1 MWIEGYTLIVLC
13 WSTWSWVGV
22 GTQDQ
27 FLYPRLQLGDWHGAR
42 RWGGETNY
50 LCTYMSSPRVW
61 GCLWQF
67 SLLSRLFSC
76 LPTLTQSHART
87 PIHSHL
93 HSPNTH
99 LPPSQTIFR
108 NMGKFGQVNSL
119 FRSHSLR
126 RNVGGPM
133 RLICEIDALHR
144 NNGDQESRAIEAVC
158 RRLG

>member
-76 LPTLTQSHART
+76 LPTLTQSHT

-93 HSPNTH
+93 HSLNTH

-108 NMGKFGQVNSL
+108 HMGKFGLVNSL
-119 FRSHSLR
+119 FLSRSLR
-126 RNVGGPM
+126 RNVGSPI
-133 RLICEIDALHR
+133 RLLCEIDVLPR
-144 NNGDQESRAIEAVC
+144 NNGDQESWVIEAVC